1 MDPSL
6 SYKLEVVQD
15 TRTSNMGVL
24 DQLLSDLRQSLTLVV
39 VIAAVFSLPLLRVF
53 APQDRRR
60 RIFLVAVV
68 LSHLALIPTASL
80 LGEGVARST
89 LRLLSSI
96 CAGVAIVLMAGG
108 ILFTVVL
115 PKLHVRPPR
124 IVQDLMNAAAAVIVT
139 FGLASGHGV
148 DLSSLI
154 ATSAVLTAVIGFA
167 LQDTLGNLFSG
178 LALQLDDSIRAG
190 DWIRVGEYTG
200 KVTNLRWRYVS
211 IETRNWETL
220 VIPNSILTKAH
231 VLVLG
236 KRSGEPTQLRRWV
249 YFNVDFRFQPTEVI
263 DAVIDSLCSAP
274 IHGVASDPKPNCILM
289 DLAESYCRYA
299 VRYWLTDLALDDP
312 TDSIVRTRIYVALKR
327 VDIPLSMPAHAV
339 FMTKE
344 SERRKERK
352 SMKEEDDIAHTLA
365 RVPLFAHLAEE
376 ELSRLAK
383 HTRDAP
389 FARGE
394 TMTRQGAQAHWLY
407 VIIEGEASVHVKM
420 SDGRSKEVSR
430 LGPLD
435 FFGEMGLM
443 TGAPRAATVIAETDV
458 ECFRLDSEG
467 FAEILKDRPAIADQI
482 AEILSRRRT
491 ELVNAISDL
500 QTSPGRHDAKG
511 DLLDK
516 IRSFFGL
523 GD

>member
-1 MDPSL
+1 M
-6 SYKLEVVQD
+6 
-15 TRTSNMGVL
+15 
-24 DQLLSDLRQSLTLVV
+24 
-39 VIAAVFSLPLLRVF
+39 I
-53 APQDRRR
+53 
-60 RIFLVAVV
+60 VA
-68 LSHLALIPTASL
+68 SSFM
-80 LGEGVARST
+80 GEGVPRNVM
-89 LRLLSSI
+89 RLISSI
-96 CAGVAIVLMAGG
+96 CAGVAIVIMAGG
-108 ILFTVVL
+108 LLFSVIM
-115 PKLHVRPPR
+115 PKLHINPPR
-124 IVQDLMNAAAAVIVT
+124 IVQDLMNAGAAVIVT
-139 FGLASGHGV
+139 FAVASGHAV
-148 DLSSLI
+148 DLSGLI

-190 DWIRVGEYTG
+190 DWIRVGEYSG
-200 KVTNLRWRYVS
+200 RVTNLRWRYVS

-220 VIPNSILTKAH
+220 VIPNSVLTKAH

-236 KRSGEPTQLRRWV
+236 KRTGQPTQWRRWV
-249 YFNVDFRFQPTEVI
+249 YFNVDFRFQPTDVI

-274 IHGVASDPKPNCILM
+274 IQGVALEPRPNCIVV

-312 TDSIVRTRIYVALKR
+312 TDSVVRTRIYVALKR

-352 SMKEEDDIAHTLA
+352 SMKEEGDIANTLA
-365 RVPLFAHLAEE
+365 RVPLFGHLSDE
-376 ELSRLAK
+376 ELTRLAK

-394 TMTRQGAQAHWLY
+394 TMTRQGAKAHWLY

-467 FAEILKDRPAIADQI
+467 FAEILKERPAIADQI
-482 AEILSRRRT
+482 ADILSRRRT

-500 QTSPGRHDAKG
+500 QTSPGRHHETK
-511 DLLDK
+511 DLVDK